1 LSEDMPLDKLHDLL
15 DFRTSSYQIS
25 YNVELLKVQRDM
37 TLGEKLFEE
46 SGNVTGFKV
55 TRVHPIEGV
64 TMEVSFT
71 SEIRGMG
78 RFPSGKNLG
87 SGTVTQYPHG
97 IVDGSYQGSFMT
109 TAEGGGSGDQFVWW
123 AHEKTKA
130 VEGGK
135 FKGLT
140 MMTGFTNSQKL
151 SWMNN
156 LIIAL
161 ESETDL
167 ESQKFKATAYEWK

>member
-1 LSEDMPLDKLHDLL
+1 MRFQLDMA
-15 DFRTSSYQIS
+15 
-25 YNVELLKVQRDM
+25 
-37 TLGEKLFEE
+37 LGEKLFEE
-46 SGNVTGFKV
+46 SGNVRGFKV
-55 TRVHPIEGV
+55 TKVHPIEGV

-71 SEIRGMG
+71 SEIRGIG

-109 TAEGGGSGDQFVWW
+109 TTAEGGSSTSDQFVWW

-130 VEGGK
+130 VEGGKK

-161 ESETDL
+161 DLETDP

>member
-1 LSEDMPLDKLHDLL
+1 MMEFQLGMA
-15 DFRTSSYQIS
+15 
-25 YNVELLKVQRDM
+25 
-37 TLGEKLFEE
+37 LGEKLFEE

-55 TRVHPIEGV
+55 TKVHPTEGV

-71 SEIRGMG
+71 SEIKGTG

-97 IVDGSYQGSFMT
+97 IVDGSYQGSLMAT
-109 TAEGGGSGDQFVWW
+109 TEGGSGDQFLWW

-130 VEGGK
+130 VEGGRK

-140 MMTGFTNSQKL
+140 MLTGFTNSQKL

-161 ESETDL
+161 ELETNPA
-167 ESQKFKATAYEWK
+167 SQTFEATAYEWK

>member
-1 LSEDMPLDKLHDLL
+1 MA
-15 DFRTSSYQIS
+15 
-25 YNVELLKVQRDM
+25 
-37 TLGEKLFEE
+37 LGEKLFEE

-55 TRVHPIEGV
+55 TKVHPIEGV
-64 TMEVSFT
+64 TTEVSFT
-71 SEIRGMG
+71 SEIKGIG
-78 RFPSGKNLG
+78 RFPSGKNIG

-97 IVDGSYQGSFMT
+97 IVDCGYQGSFLT
-109 TAEGGGSGDQFVWW
+109 TAEGSRNGDQFVWW
-123 AHEKTKA
+123 AHEKTKM
-130 VEGGK
+130 VGGGK

-156 LIIAL
+156 LIIAFDL
-161 ESETDL
+161 ETDS

>member
-1 LSEDMPLDKLHDLL
+1 M
-15 DFRTSSYQIS
+15 
-25 YNVELLKVQRDM
+25 V
-37 TLGEKLFEE
+37 LGEKLFEE
-46 SGNVTGFKV
+46 NGNVTGFKV
-55 TRVHPIEGV
+55 TKVHPIEGV
-64 TMEVSFT
+64 TMEVSFA
-71 SEIRGMG
+71 SEISGIG

-97 IVDGSYQGSFMT
+97 IVDGSYQGSLMT
-109 TAEGGGSGDQFVWW
+109 IGESDNNDQFVWW

-140 MMTGFTNSQKL
+140 LMTGFINSQKL

-161 ESETDL
+161 DLETDS

>member
-1 LSEDMPLDKLHDLL
+1 MA
-15 DFRTSSYQIS
+15 
-25 YNVELLKVQRDM
+25 
-37 TLGEKLFEE
+37 LGEKLFEE

-55 TRVHPIEGV
+55 TKVHPTEGV

-71 SEIRGMG
+71 SEITGTG

-109 TAEGGGSGDQFVWW
+109 TEGGSSDHFVWW
-123 AHEKTKA
+123 AHEKTKV

-151 SWMNN
+151 SWMNK

-161 ESETDL
+161 DLETDP

>member
-1 LSEDMPLDKLHDLL
+1 
-15 DFRTSSYQIS
+15 
-25 YNVELLKVQRDM
+25 VELLKVQLDM
-37 TLGEKLFEE
+37 ALGEKLFEE
-46 SGNVTGFKV
+46 TGNVTGFKV
-55 TRVHPIEGV
+55 TKVHPVEGV
-64 TMEVSFT
+64 TMEVSFV
-71 SEIRGMG
+71 SEIKGIG

-97 IVDGSYQGSFMT
+97 IADGSYQGSFMT
-109 TAEGGGSGDQFVWW
+109 TVEGDGSGSDGDQFVWW
-123 AHEKTKA
+123 AHEKTKMI
-130 VEGGK
+130 EGGK

-161 ESETDL
+161 DLETDPP
-167 ESQKFKATAYEWK
+167 SQKFKATAYEWK

>member
-1 LSEDMPLDKLHDLL
+1 MKFQLDMA
-15 DFRTSSYQIS
+15 F
-25 YNVELLKVQRDM
+25 
-37 TLGEKLFEE
+37 GEKLFEE

-55 TRVHPIEGV
+55 TKVHPTEGV

-78 RFPSGKNLG
+78 KFPSGKNIG

-109 TAEGGGSGDQFVWW
+109 TAESGSSADQFVWW
-123 AHEKTKA
+123 AHEKTKP

-135 FKGLT
+135 VKGLT

-161 ESETDL
+161 ELETNPA
-167 ESQKFKATAYEWK
+167 SQTFKATAYEWK

>member
-1 LSEDMPLDKLHDLL
+1 
-15 DFRTSSYQIS
+15 
-25 YNVELLKVQRDM
+25 VELIKVQIDM
-37 TLGEKLFEE
+37 ALGEKLFEE
-46 SGNVTGFKV
+46 SGGVMGFKV
-55 TRVHPIEGV
+55 TKVHPIEGV

-71 SEIRGMG
+71 SEIRGIG
-78 RFPSGKNLG
+78 RFPTGKNLG
-87 SGTVTQYPHG
+87 SGIITQYPHG
-97 IVDGSYQGSFMT
+97 IVDGSYQGSMMT
-109 TAEGGGSGDQFVWW
+109 TAQGDSSDEQFVWW
-123 AHEKTKA
+123 AHEKTKM

-161 ESETDL
+161 DLETDP

>member
-1 LSEDMPLDKLHDLL
+1 MA
-15 DFRTSSYQIS
+15 
-25 YNVELLKVQRDM
+25 
-37 TLGEKLFEE
+37 LGEKLWDE

-55 TRVHPIEGV
+55 TKVHPVEGV

-71 SEIRGMG
+71 SEIRGIG

-109 TAEGGGSGDQFVWW
+109 TAESGGNSSGASADQFVWW
-123 AHEKTKA
+123 AHEKTKM

-161 ESETDL
+161 DL
-167 ESQKFKATAYEWK
+167 ETNPESQTFKATAYEWE